1 MAERS
6 NPYSQHFRCM
16 PRLLQNSVRN
26 DIFMFLLDEHL
37 QQLHQKQGTPV
48 IAISNREIGEKAGV
62 NRNIVP
68 SHLEELQRLNLISL
82 QKRFCT
88 INVNFLINIVSLFN
102 EQTNADGYQKV
113 RSAFLAGDIERLEE
127 LGLKKSKNGNRE
139 LLALGGTIENAQMCA
154 TLPICVPS
162 GTDVCQDANMCA
174 TLPIFKQLG
183 THIGSLKEAFDTPDE
198 LFEAISRDFSSPN
211 AQMCAKKFANMV
223 FDAQMCATD
232 ELKSEALEM
241 IVQLFTEMTIL
252 GGLNIGIFG
261 MPICVPSGTD
271 LSHRNK
277 YIKENKKEIIQSE
290 ALAKEKTKEV
300 EDENDEED
308 EEFFSG
314 FGKPLEV
321 VELKQFETVKELSE
335 PSSKRRALSYPMFT
349 VEEVDRIVSNLDYAA
364 TSPLKLFINT
374 VWWILSDYVQESIE
388 LDEDDEELPEIINI
402 EGHGFPIEDF
412 QKEILEV
419 AYEEVEGYMDKGCIE
434 TEDGQSISVSFTEMF
449 PFELLG
455 SIFKWEKKALSHDES
470 VYEISKNG
478 IYDVSAEKIERAC
491 QPETREEKRA
501 AIQDSLQYMT
511 KLYLIQNSKLPE
523 LDRLTP
529 IEKIAAKCI
538 AAYLVPEETDSGT
551 LRFSINKDSE
561 SISEEGSIIKNS
573 WRTLK
578 ATIKKHGYTEQEFL
592 SCLLNSKAPSQYEQ
606 LTIQPCMF
614 FADGIRTL
622 NKLHGH
628 ESVIDD
634 LSIDDLK

>member
-37 QQLHQKQGTPV
+37 QQLHQKQGAPV

-68 SHLEELQRLNLISL
+68 SHLEGLQRLNLISL

-88 INVNFLINIVSLFN
+88 INVNFLISVVSLFN

-139 LLALGGTIENAQMCA
+139 LLALEGTIENAQMCA
-154 TLPICVPS
+154 TLPISVPNGS
-162 GTDVCQDANMCA
+162 NVCQDANICA

-183 THIGSLKEAFDTPDE
+183 TYLGSLKKAFDTPDE
-198 LFEAISRDFSSPN
+198 LYNAISSNFSSPN
-211 AQMCAKKFANMV
+211 AQMCAKKFANMI

-252 GGLNIGIFG
+252 GGLNIGVSG

-308 EEFFSG
+308 KDFFSG

-321 VELKQFETVKELSE
+321 VELKQFGTVKELSE
-335 PSSKRRALSYPMFT
+335 LSSKRRALSYPMFT
-349 VEEVDRIVSNLDYAA
+349 VEEVDRIVSDLDYAA

-388 LDEDDEELPEIINI
+388 PDEDDEDLPEIINI

-470 VYEISKNG
+470 VYKISKNG
-478 IYDVSAEKIERAC
+478 IYDISAEKIERAC

-511 KLYLIQNSKLPE
+511 KLYLIHAFKRTE
-523 LDRLTP
+523 LDQLTP
-529 IEKIAAKCI
+529 IEKIAARCI
-538 AAYLVPEETDSGT
+538 KAYLIPEETDSGT
-551 LRFSINKDSE
+551 FRFSINKE
-561 SISEEGSIIKNS
+561 SDAISNEGSIVKNS

-578 ATIKKHGYTEQEFL
+578 SMIQKHGYTEQEFL
-592 SCLLNSKAPSQYEQ
+592 SCLLNSKAPNQYEQ

-614 FADGIRTL
+614 FADSIRIL

-628 ESVIDD
+628 ESIIDN
-634 LSIDDLK
+634 LRIEDLK

>member
-1 MAERS
+1 MSENNTS
-6 NPYSQHFRCM
+6 PTLIYSQHLRCLA
-16 PRLLQNSVRN
+16 RLLKNTAQTEVFTYLFDEYLHLLRQGYTNPGITKSMITIAENTGVYRGRVEDRLKELAELRLITVVGKVIYIQANFLFALANLLYSKASASEKKAVCTAFQNKDFEALKKLGLEEYSDAERRFSRMSGSIMPISHQN
-26 DIFMFLLDEHL
+26 D
-37 QQLHQKQGTPV
+37 
-48 IAISNREIGEKAGV
+48 AISAECCEISKMMQYQQNVAKSTENDAISAQLLIPHHVFEPILLVFPSKTDFLEAFYHQNDAISAKQTILDAADIIYDAKSANSASEMIEKMM
-62 NRNIVP
+62 I
-68 SHLEELQRLNLISL
+68 LQHFWMLQYQQSDAISA
-82 QKRFCT
+82 T
-88 INVNFLINIVSLFN
+88 VI
-102 EQTNADGYQKV
+102 
-113 RSAFLAGDIERLEE
+113 
-127 LGLKKSKNGNRE
+127 KSKE
-139 LLALGGTIENAQMCA
+139 
-154 TLPICVPS
+154 
-162 GTDVCQDANMCA
+162 
-174 TLPIFKQLG
+174 
-183 THIGSLKEAFDTPDE
+183 
-198 LFEAISRDFSSPN
+198 
-211 AQMCAKKFANMV
+211 
-223 FDAQMCATD
+223 
-232 ELKSEALEM
+232 
-241 IVQLFTEMTIL
+241 
-252 GGLNIGIFG
+252 
-261 MPICVPSGTD
+261 
-271 LSHRNK
+271 
-277 YIKENKKEIIQSE
+277 ENKKRNTQSE
-290 ALAKEKTKEV
+290 ALVKEREGFS
-300 EDENDEED
+300 EDENENDEED

-321 VELKQFETVKELSE
+321 VELKQFGTVKELSE
-335 PSSKRRALSYPMFT
+335 TSSKRRALSYPMFT
-349 VEEVDRIVSNLDYAA
+349 VEEVDRIVSDLDYAA

-388 LDEDDEELPEIINI
+388 PDEDDEDLPEIINI

-538 AAYLVPEETDSGT
+538 ATYLTPEETDSGT